1 MAGKNKGICPEPINL
16 KIFSKNAVNLTLV
29 DLPGITKVP
38 VGDQPVDIEDQVKA
52 LVFTYIKNPNSI
64 ILAVTSANTDL
75 ATSES
80 LKFAKEVDP
89 EGRRTLAVLTKLDL
103 MDAGTDAT
111 DILHGKVIPV
121 KLGIVGVV
129 NRSQKDTMDKKDM
142 AEQLRDESAFLKK
155 TYPTL
160 ASKNG
165 TKYLAKTLNRLLMDH
180 IRRCLPDLKTR
191 VNAMALQFQSLLNS
205 YGDEVTD
212 KNKTLLQILQN
223 FADAYR
229 NTIDG
234 TCENIET
241 TELCGGARMNHIF
254 RDNFGS
260 AIKAIQPLTG
270 LSKFEIITAI
280 RNSTGL
286 RLPLLVPEIAFEK
299 LVKRQIRFLEE
310 PSLHCVE
317 LIHEEMQRI
326 IQHCGTDVQQELL
339 RFPKLNDKIFDV
351 ATQLLRSRLP
361 ITNSAV
367 ENLVKIELAYINS
380 KHPDFHKDEA
390 LALLKTEKV
399 TLNSGADGDG
409 YDCDLTEKQMLD
421 CEVTE
426 LLINSYF
433 YIVQKSIQDYVPKV
447 ICMNYINFVKENLHS
462 ELIVELYKD
471 KVDELLIEAADIS
484 ARREEAKE
492 MLKVRFEA
500 LLFMFKQISL
510 KNSFAGFDTC

>member
-1 MAGKNKGICPEPINL
+1 MAGSNKGICPEPINL
-16 KIFSKNAVNLTLV
+16 KIYSKNAVNLTLV

-38 VGDQPVDIEDQVKA
+38 VGDQPVDIEYQIKE
-52 LVFTYIKNPNSI
+52 LIFTYIKNPNSI
-64 ILAVTSANTDL
+64 ILAVTAANTDM

-89 EGRRTLAVLTKLDL
+89 DGRRTLAVLTKLDL

-129 NRSQKDTMDKKDM
+129 NRSQQNIMDKKDM
-142 AEQLRDESAFLKK
+142 AEQLRDESAFMQKA
-155 TYPTL
+155 YPTL
-160 ASKNG
+160 ARKNG
-165 TKYLAKTLNRLLMDH
+165 TPFLAKTLNRLLMNH
-180 IRRCLPDLKTR
+180 IRNCLPDLKTR

-205 YGDEVTD
+205 FGDEVTD

-234 TCENIET
+234 TSKNIET
-241 TELCGGARMNHIF
+241 TELSGGARMNHIF
-254 RDNFGS
+254 RDTFGS
-260 AIKAIQPLTG
+260 SIECIQPLTG
-270 LSKFEIITAI
+270 LSKLEILTAI

-299 LVKRQIRFLEE
+299 LVKRQIRLLEE
-310 PSLHCVE
+310 PSLRCVE
-317 LIHEEMQRI
+317 QIHEEMQRI
-326 IQHCGTDVQQELL
+326 IQHCDTEVKQELL

-351 ATQLLRSRLP
+351 VTQLLRNRLP

-367 ENLVKIELAYINS
+367 ENLVQIELAYINS

-390 LALLKTEKV
+390 LALLKNDKV
-399 TLNSGADGDG
+399 TLKSEVGAGDG
-409 YDCDLTEKQMLD
+409 EDFTDKEMLD

-426 LLINSYF
+426 RLIKSYF
-433 YIVQKSIQDYVPKV
+433 CIVRKSIQDYVPKV
-447 ICMNYINFVKENLHS
+447 ICKDYVNFVKDKLHS
-462 ELIVELYKD
+462 DLIMEIYKD
-471 KVDELLIEAADIS
+471 KVHELLIEAADIS

-492 MLKVRFEA
+492 MLKVRLAA
-500 LLFMFKQISL
+500 LFFL
-510 KNSFAGFDTC
+510 C